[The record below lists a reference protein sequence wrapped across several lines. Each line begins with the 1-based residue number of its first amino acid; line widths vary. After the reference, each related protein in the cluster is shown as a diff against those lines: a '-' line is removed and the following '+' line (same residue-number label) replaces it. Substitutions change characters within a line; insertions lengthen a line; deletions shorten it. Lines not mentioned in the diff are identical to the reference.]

1 MATNKSART
10 ADGDFLTLQ
19 LHANSKSSL
28 IMPAVDQPRRN
39 DDRPESTSLL

>member
-39 DDRPESTSLL
+39 DDSP